1 MIFSIAMG
9 ADCSF
14 YVKSIATYAP
24 AFFGYNSSVLARVF
38 LFDFDIL
45 VFLYFKELLIHLW
58 TLLTIEFHLNIP
70 FLSQKYDLE
79 GVR

>member
-24 AFFGYNSSVLARVF
+24 AFFGYNSSVLASVNSHRAAWKKNEEVLWIIISKF
-38 LFDFDIL
+38 RQGS
-45 VFLYFKELLIHLW
+45 KTIH
-58 TLLTIEFHLNIP
+58 F
-70 FLSQKYDLE
+70 S
-79 GVR
+79 R